1 MSNLKK
7 SKDEYYTKREYYE
20 QMRHKTDL
28 RNIKKEAE
36 KDLTAILYLN
46 FDEAF
51 SGCQK
56 KVQVNRRYICPVCK
70 GSKMKKN
77 RVFAICK

>member
-20 QMRHKTDL
+20 QMKHKTDL
-28 RNIKKEAE
+28 RVKKKEAE
-36 KDLTAILYLN
+36 KDLTVDLYLN

-77 RVFAICK
+77 RVLAICK